1 MDSKATRISP
11 TMDNFC
17 QNFKLQFRTKSTKIY
32 QEILQKYRPLSVQ
45 LRKYSLYILKHL
57 DGNFCSLKQS
67 REEGVSWQSDFP
79 PPTYCTVPLGDWLE
93 KKKIPA
99 IIIKQQFGFPM
110 STT

>member
-45 LRKYSLYILKHL
+45 LRKYSLYVYV
-57 DGNFCSLKQS
+57 
-67 REEGVSWQSDFP
+67 E
-79 PPTYCTVPLGDWLE
+79 T
-93 KKKIPA
+93 
-99 IIIKQQFGFPM
+99 FGWKFLL
-110 STT
+110 TQTK

>member
-45 LRKYSLYILKHL
+45 LRKYSLYMLKHL
-57 DGNFCSLKQS
+57 DGNFLA
-67 REEGVSWQSDFP
+67 VWFP
-79 PPTYCTVPLGDWLE
+79 TPYIRIVIGYDDIFDTHMYYIKSAFSTVLILCELVWS
-93 KKKIPA
+93 
-99 IIIKQQFGFPM
+99 FF
-110 STT
+110 